1 MMPVRPK
8 ARSTCRHPSR
18 CRFRPPA
25 ASDFAKKCRRRL
37 SALSPKRHCKRGCPR
52 ITCRRFA
59 RFASNPGH
67 GDARAPTFSKI
78 FFTGDCAPS
87 ERPGTA
93 GSVPPARCSAAGR
106 DAAMPLMTPQKPLW
120 NRCFKHFENIARYCA
135 RDAPNNARDFAPP
148 IARAQQVVW
157 KGSRTPFVKWKRCFF
172 RRAVVIEEQCLR
184 SP

>member
-1 MMPVRPK
+1 MTPVRPK
-8 ARSTCRHPSR
+8 ARSTCRHPLP
-18 CRFRPPA
+18 CRFRPSA
-25 ASDFAKKCRRRL
+25 ASDLAKKCRCRL
-37 SALSPKRHCKRGCPR
+37 SALSPKRHRKRGCRR

-59 RFASNPGH
+59 RFASNPGN

-87 ERPGTA
+87 ERSGTA

-106 DAAMPLMTPQKPLW
+106 NAAMPLMTPQKPLW
-120 NRCFKHFENIARYCA
+120 NRGFEHFENIARYCA

-148 IARAQQVVW
+148 IARAQQVVS
-157 KGSRTPFVKWKRCFF
+157 KGSCTPFVKWKRCFF